1 MQVSL
6 FKVSR
11 FAVLCWNRSTINVI
25 LFCHVIV
32 PVKLIV
38 VPPSVVTVQ
47 QGERV
52 KLQCLATGY
61 PSPTITWSRV
71 DEVLESS
78 RVSANGSLIIESAK
92 KGDSG
97 QYMCT
102 AKNAVGKKTYSFSL
116 DMQLPVEGKIARRT

>member
-25 LFCHVIV
+25 LFCYVIV
-32 PVKLIV
+32 PVKFVV
-38 VPPSVVTVQ
+38 VPPSVVTVE
-47 QGERV
+47 QGKRV
-52 KLQCLATGY
+52 KLECAATGY

-78 RVSANGSLIIESAK
+78 KVSANGSLIIESAK

-116 DMQLPVEGKIARRT
+116 DLQLPVEGKLLDI